1 MVGKG
6 LAMGLETVR
15 GRFGRLGLATA
26 ALLAVAVVAAGC
38 DTPPP
43 RYESTPPSFAALPPL
58 VFDLDRIEVV
68 ERPAAPHPDDVD
80 HLLPTSPATAIAI
93 WVNDRL
99 RARGTVGTLRV
110 TVEEASAR
118 LTMLET
124 DIEFEDIFTKEQAE
138 RLDVRL
144 RVTIEAIDHNGE
156 VNGSATAQASRSRTL
171 AEGITLIERDR
182 VYDAVI
188 AALLHDYNASQ
199 ETAIRQYLA
208 LYLR

>member
-1 MVGKG
+1 MVVKG
-6 LAMGLETVR
+6 LALRFGMVR

-26 ALLAVAVVAAGC
+26 ALLAVAVITAGC

-43 RYESTPPSFAALPPL
+43 RYESTPPSFAALPQL

-80 HLLPTSPATAIAI
+80 HLMPTSPATRIGI
-93 WVNDRL
+93 SVNDRL
-99 RARGTVGTLRV
+99 RARGTVGALRV

-138 RLDVRL
+138 RLDVAL
-144 RVTIEAIDHNGE
+144 RVTIEAIDHNGA
-156 VNGSATAQASRSRTL
+156 VNGSAIAQASRSRTL
-171 AEGITLIERDR
+171 AEGITLAERDK
-182 VYDAVI
+182 VYDEVV

-199 ETAIRQYLA
+199 EKAIRQYLA

>member
-1 MVGKG
+1 MVGMG
-6 LAMGLETVR
+6 LAMRLGMVR
-15 GRFGRLGLATA
+15 GKFGRLGLATA
-26 ALLAVAVVAAGC
+26 ALLAVAVIAAGC

-43 RYESTPPSFAALPPL
+43 RYESSPPSFAALPLL

-80 HLLPTSPATAIAI
+80 HLLPTSPAAGIGI

-118 LTMLET
+118 LTALET

-144 RVTIEAIDHNGE
+144 SVTIEAIDHNGE

-171 AEGITLIERDR
+171 PEGITLAERDR
-182 VYDAVI
+182 VYDEVI

-199 ETAIRQYLA
+199 EKAIRQYLA

>member
-1 MVGKG
+1 MVGRA
-6 LAMGLETVR
+6 LALRFGMVR
-15 GRFGRLGLATA
+15 GRFGRLGLAAA
-26 ALLAVAVVAAGC
+26 ALLAVALVAAGC
-38 DTPPP
+38 DTPPL
-43 RYESTPPSFAALPPL
+43 RYESTPLSFAALPPL

-80 HLLPTSPATAIAI
+80 HLLPTSPATAIGI

-99 RARGTVGTLRV
+99 RARGTVGALRV

-118 LTMLET
+118 LTALET
-124 DIEFEDIFTKEQAE
+124 DVEFEDIFTKEQAE
-138 RLDVRL
+138 RLDVAL

-171 AEGITLIERDR
+171 AEGITLAERDR
-182 VYDAVI
+182 VYDKVI

>member
-6 LAMGLETVR
+6 LAMGIETVR
-15 GRFGRLGLATA
+15 GRLGHLGLAAA

-38 DTPPP
+38 DTPPQ

-80 HLLPTSPATAIAI
+80 HLLPTSPATAIGI

-99 RARGTVGTLRV
+99 RARGTVGALRV

-118 LTMLET
+118 LTLLET